1 VLHPYTALVWGMGA
15 SLLCFYAAYFY
26 RKRNNLW
33 HRRLALIGVV
43 LNLIS
48 SVYLL
53 YAVRVVGIE
62 MPSEYPVAV
71 ITAHRVFATLMALAM
86 LAMATSGMRRHV
98 GFHRRLSWFF
108 LPGYTL
114 TYFSGMVI
122 FHG

>member
-1 VLHPYTALVWGMGA
+1 MLHPYTVLVWGMGA

-26 RKRNNLW
+26 RKRNNLR
-33 HRRLALIGVV
+33 HRQLALLGVT
-43 LNLIS
+43 LNLVS

-71 ITAHRVFATLMALAM
+71 INAHRIFATLMAITM
-86 LAMATSGMRRHV
+86 LAMATSGLRRHIDL
-98 GFHRRLSWFF
+98 HRQLSWFF